1 MLIYRTLL
9 IEHCHNGGC
18 DHRARITHPRK
29 NAITLAQ
36 VSAGTRED
44 CIRKAIAEVDQLF
57 QQKRLQRQRLQQRR
71 HQLHTQLQA
80 VLARQLPMPTL
91 LASFKHLT
99 TRQQA
104 HVRDKLFNAALAGA
118 PLHLPPVMQLDP
130 EQRRCLASV
139 RYKGHGRLLREP
151 LLSHSAAVTVMPAGH
166 TWIAKLNCSA
176 APANGCSAVAAHV
189 AVSITAHT
197 ADKLANP
204 HRNRLSVDDG
214 SNSTNKQEIHH
225 EHVPPATKQ
234 VPGHHSQRRRY
245 GWCR

>member
-151 LLSHSAAVTVMPAGH
+151 LLSRQRRSHCYACRTHLDSE
-166 TWIAKLNCSA
+166 IELQCSA
-176 APANGCSAVAAHV
+176 CKWMLCSCGACGCQYHG
-189 AVSITAHT
+189 
-197 ADKLANP
+197 P
-204 HRNRLSVDDG
+204 
-214 SNSTNKQEIHH
+214 
-225 EHVPPATKQ
+225 
-234 VPGHHSQRRRY
+234 Y
-245 GWCR
+245 G